1 MKVSLM
7 CNGAH
12 SPVQLE
18 RRMPAG
24 WQNDIYLGKRLT
36 ANIAGTDEEQAAIRA
51 ALKDG
56 YKLEF
61 WIMAEL

>member
-1 MKVSLM
+1 M

-12 SPVQLE
+12 SPVHLE
-18 RRMPAG
+18 HPMPAD

-36 ANIAGTDEEQAAIRA
+36 ANIAGTDEELSAIRA
-51 ALKDG
+51 SLKDG

-61 WIMAEL
+61 WIMELI